1 MISLNFY
8 KAWKNIGVNSML
20 KYYVLTDED
29 DCVEGPFKLKD
40 AIKSQD
46 YYLDL
51 GRPAKILKLVIGEDR
66 KEVK

>member
-1 MISLNFY
+1 
-8 KAWKNIGVNSML
+8 ML

-29 DCVEGPFKLKD
+29 DSVEGPFKLKD